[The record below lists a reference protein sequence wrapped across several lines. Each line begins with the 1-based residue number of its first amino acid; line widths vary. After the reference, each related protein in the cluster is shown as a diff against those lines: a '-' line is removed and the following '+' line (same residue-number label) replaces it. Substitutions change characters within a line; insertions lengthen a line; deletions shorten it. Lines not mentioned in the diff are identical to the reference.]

1 MEQVD
6 FIYNGDNIKII
17 CNLNEKMNE
26 ILNKFLLK
34 VQIEKNSV
42 IFLYEGKKIDEE
54 LSLEE
59 IKGDKKDIKI
69 LVCKIEEIEKRKNVI
84 IKSKNV
90 ICPECGEDIRIKI
103 ENYKIRL
110 YGCKN
115 GHEIKDI
122 IIEEYE
128 NIQGIDISKIKC
140 NKCENNKS
148 NTYNNEFYRCIKCKI
163 NICPICKSKHDK
175 NHNIINYENKNY
187 ICENHNEVLMK
198 YCNDCKKNICISCSN
213 EHKSHKTIYY
223 DNILP
228 DIEKIREEMKELKE
242 EIEIFNKNI
251 KNIIRKLNKVKE
263 NMEIYYKI
271 NEDIINNEIENR
283 NYKILQNY

>member
-1 MEQVD
+1 MWKYG
-6 FIYNGDNIKII
+6 F
-17 CNLNEKMNE
+17 
-26 ILNKFLLK
+26 FLL
-34 VQIEKNSV
+34 
-42 IFLYEGKKIDEE
+42 
-54 LSLEE
+54 
-59 IKGDKKDIKI
+59 
-69 LVCKIEEIEKRKNVI
+69 KRKNVII

-163 NICPICKSKHDK
+163 NICPLCKSKHDK
-175 NHNIINYENKNY
+175 NHDIINYENKNY

-213 EHKSHKTIYY
+213 EHKYHKTIYY
-223 DNILP
+223 DNIIP
-228 DIEKIREEMKELKE
+228 DIEKKK
-242 EIEIFNKNI
+242 K
-251 KNIIRKLNKVKE
+251 K
-263 NMEIYYKI
+263 
-271 NEDIINNEIENR
+271 
-283 NYKILQNY
+283 

>member
-1 MEQVD
+1 MV
-6 FIYNGDNIKII
+6 N
-17 CNLNEKMNE
+17 
-26 ILNKFLLK
+26 
-34 VQIEKNSV
+34 
-42 IFLYEGKKIDEE
+42 
-54 LSLEE
+54 
-59 IKGDKKDIKI
+59 
-69 LVCKIEEIEKRKNVI
+69 KIEELEKKKNVI

-110 YGCKN
+110 YECKN

-122 IIEEYE
+122 LLEEYE
-128 NIQGIDISKIKC
+128 NIQKIDISKIKC

-148 NTYNNEFYRCIKCKI
+148 NTHNNEFYRCIKCKI
-163 NICPICKSKHDK
+163 NICPLCKSKHDK
-175 NHNIINYENKNY
+175 NHDIINYENKNY
-187 ICENHNEVLMK
+187 ICENHNETLTK

-223 DNILP
+223 DNIIP

-242 EIEIFNKNI
+242 EIEKFNKNI

-271 NEDIINNEIENR
+271 NESIINNYEIKNR
-283 NYKILQNY
+283 NYEI